1 MTDEL
6 MYTIPL
12 RETVAGEA
20 LSMLCG
26 SNTTLHWG
34 DMGMRSPLASVSVL
48 LSSSTL
54 FRFSIHM
61 ASTGPSR
68 TIQICSPTTLGREKV
83 QYALSHGQ
91 NLVCEARIR
100 TMGSNIRNQKRELL
114 EGSRRHVPKFFKIN
128 WIRILSSHA
137 LPDYLCF
144 FDLYATNDSMRFIR
158 KTRNVIDHNFEF
170 SVSSKIV
177 ALKTEFYRVSLHL
190 EWIYAQ
196 IPFLSIFSFSNF
208 RHLPA
213 SFREY
218 FTWGRSKTCII
229 VSSDLVFN
237 GNLRE

>member
-68 TIQICSPTTLGREKV
+68 TIQICSPTTLDGEKF
-83 QYALSHGQ
+83 QYRHKPIRRIWF
-91 NLVCEARIR
+91 ARCDSYQEGLKG
-100 TMGSNIRNQKRELL
+100 MFQKFLKWRL
-114 EGSRRHVPKFFKIN
+114 
-128 WIRILSSHA
+128 RILSLCA
-137 LPDYLCF
+137 LTDFLYF
-144 FDLYATNDSMRFIR
+144 FDFYATNDSVRFIR
-158 KTRNVIDHNFEF
+158 KNRSVITTI
-170 SVSSKIV
+170 SS
-177 ALKTEFYRVSLHL
+177 SL
-190 EWIYAQ
+190 WAQ
-196 IPFLSIFSFSNF
+196 
-208 RHLPA
+208 
-213 SFREY
+213 
-218 FTWGRSKTCII
+218 K
-229 VSSDLVFN
+229 V
-237 GNLRE
+237 

>member
-12 RETVAGEA
+12 RDTVAGEA

-26 SNTTLHWG
+26 SKTTLHWG
-34 DMGMRSPLASVSVL
+34 DMGIRSPLASVSVL

-68 TIQICSPTTLGREKV
+68 TIQICSPTTLHREKV
-83 QYALSHGQ
+83 QYAQSHGQ
-91 NLVCEARIR
+91 NLVCEVRIR

-114 EGSRRHVPKFFKIN
+114 GGFFKIFLKIN

-137 LPDYLCF
+137 LPDFLCF

-190 EWIYAQ
+190 ECIFAQ

-218 FTWGRSKTCII
+218 FTWGQSKTCII

>member
-12 RETVAGEA
+12 RDTVAGEA

-26 SNTTLHWG
+26 SKTTLHWG
-34 DMGMRSPLASVSVL
+34 DMGIRSPLASVSVL

-137 LPDYLCF
+137 LTDFLCF
-144 FDLYATNDSMRFIR
+144 FDLSAINDSMRFIR
-158 KTRNVIDHNFEF
+158 KTRNVINHNFEF
-170 SVSSKIV
+170 SGSLKIV
-177 ALKTEFYRVSLHL
+177 APKTNFYTVSLHL
-190 EWIYAQ
+190 GWMYSQ
-196 IPFLSIFSFSNF
+196 IPILSIFSVSTF
-208 RHLPA
+208 RHLSA
-213 SFREY
+213 SIRKH
-218 FTWGRSKTCII
+218 FTWGR
-229 VSSDLVFN
+229 
-237 GNLRE
+237 G